1 MVKAISIHT
10 FGSPD
15 GLAVVGLPEPAP
27 GAGHVLIATEAVG
40 VGGVD
45 TLIRSGALA
54 AYGFKEGHIPG
65 GEVAGTV
72 TAVGD
77 GVDAS
82 WIGRRVWG
90 FTGTGGGYV
99 EQAVAPVEEIVPLPE
114 NLSAVDAVTLGSS
127 GVVAHFGL
135 RHAHF
140 ARGETV
146 LVRGAAGSI
155 GIMAVQLAA
164 RGGAA
169 AVAVT
174 TSSAGRGE
182 RLRRLGAT
190 HVLDRSG
197 EGGERAPA
205 GYDVIIDVVA
215 GLDMPSFFDRLNPNG
230 RMVAVGAVAG
240 QPPADFGTKIMA
252 AFQKSMSFAAF
263 SAATVTGADRL
274 AVRSEQFAAAGRG
287 ELATVVHE
295 VLPLDAA
302 VLAHRKMDAGEVF
315 GRIVLTPMKGGG
327 LRRVVIS

>member
-1 MVKAISIHT
+1 M
-10 FGSPD
+10 
-15 GLAVVGLPEPAP
+15 AVIDLPAP
-27 GAGHVLIATEAVG
+27 VPAAGQVLVATEAVG

-45 TLIRSGALA
+45 TAIRSGALA
-54 AYGFKEGHIPG
+54 AYGFEKGHIPG

-99 EQAVAPVEEIVPLPE
+99 EQAIVPVAEILPLPT
-114 NLSAVDAVTLGSS
+114 NLSAADAVTLGSA

-135 RHAHF
+135 AHAHF
-140 ARGETV
+140 APEETV

-174 TSSAGRGE
+174 TSSAERGE
-182 RLRRLGAT
+182 RLRKLGAT

-197 EGGERAPA
+197 DGGKDAPTS
-205 GYDVIIDVVA
+205 YDVIIDVVA
-215 GLDMPSFFDRLNPNG
+215 GQHLPSFFARLNPAG
-230 RMVAVGAVAG
+230 RMVVVGAVAG
-240 QPPADFGTKIMA
+240 RPPADFGTKMMA
-252 AFQKSMSFAAF
+252 AFQKSLSFATL
-263 SAATVTGADRL
+263 SAATVPAADRDT
-274 AVRSEQFAAAGRG
+274 VRGEQFAAASRS
-287 ELATVVHE
+287 EIEAVVHE
-295 VLPLDAA
+295 LLPLDQAI
-302 VLAHRKMDAGEVF
+302 LAHQKMDAGKVF
-315 GRIVLTPMKGGG
+315 GRIVLTP
-327 LRRVVIS
+327 

>member
-1 MVKAISIHT
+1 MLERSENVETTLKAIAIQT
-10 FGSPD
+10 FGGPE
-15 GLAVVGLPEPAP
+15 GLAVVDLPVPTPA
-27 GAGHVLIATEAVG
+27 AGQVLIAVEAVG

-45 TLIRSGALA
+45 TAIRSGALA
-54 AYGFKEGHIPG
+54 AYGFKEGFIPG

-72 TAVGD
+72 TTVGD
-77 GVDAS
+77 SVDAS

-99 EQAVAPVEEIVPLPE
+99 EQAVAPIEQILPLPSS
-114 NLSAVDAVTLGSS
+114 LSAVAAVTLGSA
-127 GVVAHFGL
+127 GAVAHFGL

-140 ARGETV
+140 APGETV

-174 TSSAGRGE
+174 TSSAKRGE

-197 EGGERAPA
+197 HGVKEAPV
-205 GYDVIIDVVA
+205 GYDVIIDIVA
-215 GLDMPSFFDRLNPNG
+215 GKDMPSFFDRLSPNG
-230 RMVAVGAVAG
+230 RIVAVGAVAG

-263 SAATVTGADRL
+263 SAATVAQADLR
-274 AVRSEQFAAAGRG
+274 AVRSEHFAAASRG
-287 ELATVVHE
+287 EIETVVHE
-295 VLPLDAA
+295 VLPLDKA
-302 VLAHRKMDAGEVF
+302 VLAHQKMAAGEVF
-315 GRIVLTPMKGGG
+315 GRIVLTP
-327 LRRVVIS
+327 

>member
-1 MVKAISIHT
+1 MKAIAIQT
-10 FGSPD
+10 YGGPD
-15 GLAVVGLPEPAP
+15 GLAVVDLADPAP
-27 GAGHVLIATEAVG
+27 AAGQVLIATEAVG

-45 TLIRSGALA
+45 TVIRSGALA

-65 GEVAGTV
+65 SEVAGTV

-82 WIGRRVWG
+82 WIGGRVWA

-99 EQAVAPVEEIVPLPE
+99 EQALAPVEEIVPLPV

-140 ARGETV
+140 AAGETV

-155 GIMAVQLAA
+155 GIMTVQLAA
-164 RGGAA
+164 RGGAV

-174 TSSAGRGE
+174 TSSAERGE
-182 RLRRLGAT
+182 QLRRLGAT

-197 EGGERAPA
+197 EGGEQAPA

-215 GLDMPSFFDRLNPNG
+215 GKDMPSFFDRLNPNG
-230 RMVAVGAVAG
+230 RMVSVGAVAG

-263 SAATVTGADRL
+263 SAATVTGDDRR
-274 AVRSEQFAAAGRG
+274 AVRSEQFAAASRG
-287 ELATVVHE
+287 EIETVVHE

-302 VLAHRKMDAGEVF
+302 VLAHEKMDAGEVF
-315 GRIVLTPMKGGG
+315 GRIVLTP
-327 LRRVVIS
+327 

>member
-1 MVKAISIHT
+1 M
-10 FGSPD
+10 
-15 GLAVVGLPEPAP
+15 
-27 GAGHVLIATEAVG
+27 IATEAAG

-45 TLIRSGALA
+45 TVIRSGALA

-65 GEVAGTV
+65 SEVAGTV

-82 WIGRRVWG
+82 WIGRRVWA

-99 EQAVAPVEEIVPLPE
+99 EQALAPVEEIVPLPVD
-114 NLSAVDAVTLGSS
+114 LSAVDAVTLGGS

-140 ARGETV
+140 APGETV

-164 RGGAA
+164 RGRAA

-174 TSSAGRGE
+174 TSSAERGE
-182 RLRRLGAT
+182 QLRRLGAT

-197 EGGERAPA
+197 EGGKQTPA

-215 GLDMPSFFDRLNPNG
+215 GKDMPSFFDRLNPNG

-263 SAATVTGADRL
+263 SAATVTGADRRT
-274 AVRSEQFAAAGRG
+274 VRSEQFAAASRG
-287 ELATVVHE
+287 EIETVVHE

-302 VLAHRKMDAGEVF
+302 VLAHQKMDAGEVF
-315 GRIVLTPMKGGG
+315 GRIVLTP
-327 LRRVVIS
+327 